1 LWSQNASQF
10 TLIHL
15 GRIST
20 GADPQRL
27 KLELT
32 IGQSVN
38 AIAAVTMGTEEFTLH
53 IQTLHLIMRA

>member
-10 TLIHL
+10 TLTHL

-38 AIAAVTMGTEEFTLH
+38 AISAQLSISHKTVSTHKARLLG
-53 IQTLHLIMRA
+53 